1 MRAFPFSKLHGSECL
16 WVMLHSMWVMYHR
29 CIRITCALCV
39 CVDDRVAHPTD
50 RRRGDNYGLHSRLL
64 YSCVQFATCA
74 LSVSQITQL
83 DLRIIRPSTT
93 NPPRDHSF
101 TSAKV
106 PVQFDS
112 LRIGFRSIPMIVSVK
127 TRRAFK
133 CLKIWNVG
141 IPRFLIAHSGSR
153 E

>member
-1 MRAFPFSKLHGSECL
+1 VLVLTTVSLIL
-16 WVMLHSMWVMYHR
+16 
-29 CIRITCALCV
+29 
-39 CVDDRVAHPTD
+39 PTD

-101 TSAKV
+101 TLAKV

-112 LRIGFRSIPMIVSVK
+112 IRIGFRSISVIVSAK
-127 TRRAFK
+127 MRLAFKLLKDMKCGNSSIFNRAFSITRIIITA
-133 CLKIWNVG
+133 LRNM
-141 IPRFLIAHSGSR
+141 SR
-153 E
+153 ISHNTAN